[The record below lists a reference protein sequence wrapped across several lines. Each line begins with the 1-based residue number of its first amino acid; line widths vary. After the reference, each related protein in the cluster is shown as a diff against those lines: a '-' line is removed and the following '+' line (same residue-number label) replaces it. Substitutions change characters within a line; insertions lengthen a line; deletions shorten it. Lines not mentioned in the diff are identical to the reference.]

1 MNSFRRNA
9 LRLALGATLATAM
22 GAAPGVVCAQTAA
35 PVSAYPGK
43 PIRVVVPYPAG
54 GGADFIG
61 RSIGTQLGQ
70 AWGVPVVVENKPGA
84 SGITGNDIV
93 AKSAR
98 DGHTVLIGIT
108 AMIQT
113 PALYAK
119 LPYDV
124 VKDFA
129 PVSQLALSADL
140 FVVPREAPA
149 KSLPEFVALAKSN
162 PGKYNYGNY
171 GNGTSSHMHGEQL
184 KMKAGV
190 DLVAVPY
197 KGAAPLVNDV
207 LGGQLASA
215 FIDVSSANPY
225 LKSDRFRI
233 LAITGTQR
241 HPAVP
246 DVPTFAELG
255 YSGFEAN
262 GWFGAF
268 VAAGTPKPIVDKLS
282 VEIRRIVRSP
292 ELSGRLT
299 AMGLRPVGGT
309 PEELAGV
316 MARDMPMWTRIV
328 KDARISLD

>member
-1 MNSFRRNA
+1 MNSFRRNT
-9 LRLALGATLATAM
+9 LRLALGATLAAAI
-22 GAAPGVVCAQTAA
+22 GAASVAVCAQTAA
-35 PVSAYPGK
+35 PVSAYPSK
-43 PIRVVVPYPAG
+43 PLRVVVPYPAG

-61 RSIGTQLGQ
+61 RAIGTQLGQ

-84 SGITGNDIV
+84 SGITGNDMV

-98 DGHTVLIGIT
+98 DGYTVLIGIT

-124 VKDFA
+124 MKDFA

-140 FVVPREAPA
+140 FVVPRESPA
-149 KSLPEFVALAKSN
+149 KSLPEFVAQAKSN

-225 LKSDRFRI
+225 LKSDRFRN

-282 VEIRRIVRSP
+282 AEIRRIVRSP